1 MAIDTAP
8 GAPRA
13 AAAPTDDEDE
23 PRAVSGVTAAAQ
35 EFGELLRFTGRGLLA
50 LPGTV
55 KYFSEV
61 LRQLAVIVPATILL
75 MAFMQV
81 MIGITACNFVYFLL
95 KALGATDFTGIG
107 GSLTLRT
114 ACVSM
119 SGYVFVSKVCG
130 GFVAE
135 LGAMKINQEIDAL
148 ESTGVD
154 PLTYVVGTRVMAAIL
169 FIPIAAAVSVIFFY
183 AGYYLTGVIVLQ
195 GVDSAGMN
203 QFYWGTQSIG
213 DFMYIVVSITG
224 VVLTTAFSACFY
236 GLRARGGPSAVGEA
250 VAHAIVIN
258 LMVISVLGM
267 VLVTLWYGGS
277 FGLPIGG

>member
-1 MAIDTAP
+1 MATEAARGPIA
-8 GAPRA
+8 APRPAEDDDDVRTGGGMAGA
-13 AAAPTDDEDE
+13 ADELGQI
-23 PRAVSGVTAAAQ
+23 V
-35 EFGELLRFTGRGLLA
+35 RFSARSLAA
-50 LPGTV
+50 LPGTTR
-55 KYFSEV
+55 YFSEI
-61 LRQLAVIVPATILL
+61 LRQLAAILPATILL

-119 SGYVFVSKVCG
+119 TGYVFVSKVCG

-135 LGAMKINQEIDAL
+135 LGAMKINQEVDAL

-154 PLTYVVGTRVMAAIL
+154 PMRYIVGTRLIASIL
-169 FIPIAAAVSVIFFY
+169 FIPIAAAVSVVFFY
-183 AGYYLTGVIVLQ
+183 LGYYLTGVIVLK
-195 GVDSAGMN
+195 GVDGAGMN
-203 QFYWGTQSIG
+203 QFYWGTQSLG
-213 DFMYIVVSITG
+213 DFMYVVVSTTG
-224 VVLTTAFSACFY
+224 VVLTTALPACYY
-236 GLRARGGPSAVGEA
+236 GLRVRGGPAAVGEA

-258 LMVISVLGM
+258 LMTISVLGM
-267 VLVTLWYGGS
+267 VLVTLWYGGA